1 MRRDVQKLDEKVYI
15 PLWAALGIIPLFTG
29 AIFWISS
36 LSYDVAQAK
45 SQISDV
51 TDSMKDNHKVLLD
64 IRERVIRIETHYEDS
79 KTKRR

>member
-29 AIFWISS
+29 AVFWISS